1 MRIVIISDLH
11 GYLPEIPRCDLLL
24 ICGDICPVENHNV
37 LFQQEWLA
45 TKFVEWI
52 NRYAPDIEVVFIAG
66 NHDKVFERYPLP
78 DETAKVATYLQ
89 DSSCEVKDLKIY
101 GTPWS
106 QKIGK
111 WAFSLGEKKLGN
123 PNFTLDQDGDK
134 HRINYHYVQAGYTLE
149 NRFAL
154 IPDDTDILLT
164 HIPPWGVADNRYDS
178 PEIETFIPY
187 EDFEQELKDYKNFEN
202 HWGSPSLRRRVAV
215 VEPVIHAFGHVH
227 TSSGIWKEDRTSFV
241 NAACLDNDYNPKG
254 SIQIIDI

>member
-1 MRIVIISDLH
+1 MRIVIVSDLH
-11 GYLPEIPRCDLLL
+11 GSLPKIPRCDLLL

-52 NRYAPDIEVVFIAG
+52 NRYAPDTEVIFIAG
-66 NHDKVFERYPLP
+66 NHDKIFERYPLP
-78 DETAKVATYLQ
+78 EEVAEVATYLQ
-89 DSSCEVKDLKIY
+89 DSSCEFKGLKIY

-123 PNFTLDQDGDK
+123 PNFTIDQDGDK
-134 HRINYHYVQAGYTLE
+134 HRINYHYVQAEYTLE

-154 IPDDTDILLT
+154 IPDDTDILIT
-164 HIPPWGVADNRYDS
+164 HTPPWGVADNRTANPD
-178 PEIETFIPY
+178 IKTFVTY
-187 EDFEQELKDYKNFEN
+187 NDFETELKADYEN
-202 HWGSPSLRRRVAV
+202 HWGSPSLRNRVH
-215 VEPVIHAFGHVH
+215 EIKPLIHAFGHVH
-227 TSSGIWKEDRTSFV
+227 TTSGIWREDGTTFI
-241 NAACLDNDYNPKG
+241 NASYLDNDYIPKQTG